1 MEKTIIYLIRHGEI
15 DNPDQ
20 IMYGGNIDLPL
31 NEKGKEQIRLLAQ
44 KIKNQTQIQKIYSSP
59 MKRAL
64 TSAKIIA
71 NVFGLQDSIV
81 IKNELKDVDIPA
93 LVGKPIS
100 VRQEILDRGT
110 DEYSQEFVEKGN
122 ESRAH
127 IVNRMSGVFDTVVRE
142 NRGGVS
148 AIISHGDPLRFLIY
162 ALEHPGENVLSMNI
176 LYKTSYLQKGG
187 AAKVIVGSN
196 GQFESIAYIS

>member
-20 IMYGGNIDLPL
+20 VMYGGNIDLPL
-31 NEKGKEQIRLLAQ
+31 NKKGREQIRLLAQ

-64 TSAKIIA
+64 ASAKIIA
-71 NVFGLQDSIV
+71 NVFGLQDLIV

-110 DEYSQEFVEKGN
+110 DEYSKEFVEKGN
-122 ESRAH
+122 ESRDH
-127 IVNRMSGVFDTVVRE
+127 IVKRIRGVFDAVIKE
-142 NRGGVS
+142 NPGSVS
-148 AIISHGDPLRFLIY
+148 AIVSHGDPLRFLIY
-162 ALEHPGENVLSMNI
+162 TIEHPGEEVPSMSI